1 MELRC
6 PTCGQTIGA
15 EAVNVQTDL
24 AKCQACGEVFKASE
38 LDEQRETAGS
48 LELPPGSRI
57 VFQSQE
63 ESRATIQIPRRGLR
77 WFDAFPL
84 AFVGFWLAFITV
96 WTILAAIGSIVF
108 ALFSIPFWLVGLG
121 MLGVLL
127 NAIRERQTVELRAE
141 ELEIRRER
149 PLFPRRIP
157 IRYDEITSISL
168 VVAPPRDPAA
178 AARLFSQM
186 ATQGGHGALAGFSMP
201 VITHGTRQTRIA
213 EHVSEEERK
222 WLVALLKTIVRQ
234 KTGRKV

>member
-1 MELRC
+1 
-6 PTCGQTIGA
+6 
-15 EAVNVQTDL
+15 VNVQTDL

-38 LDEQRETAGS
+38 LAEQPETAGS
-48 LELPPGSRI
+48 LELPAGSRI
-57 VFQSQE
+57 VFQSQG
-63 ESRATIQIPRRGLR
+63 ESRATIQIPQRGLR

-96 WTILAAIGSIVF
+96 WTILAAIGNVVF

-121 MLGVLL
+121 MLGALL
-127 NAIRERQTVELRAE
+127 NVIRERQTIELRAE
-141 ELEIRRER
+141 ELEMRRER

-178 AARLFSQM
+178 AVSLFSQM
-186 ATQGGHGALAGFSMP
+186 ATHGSHGAFTGCSVP
-201 VITHGTRQTRIA
+201 VITHGTRQTRLA
-213 EHVSEEERK
+213 EHVSEPEMK

-234 KTGRKV
+234 RTGRKV